1 MEERKMKQ
9 TISKTINKTLED
21 RLVAQVSQDGTGHKM
36 AVIGRKTDKADKAA
50 KAKAS
55 QSKK

>member
-1 MEERKMKQ
+1 MKQ